1 MNDKLNIIG
10 VYEIEGHKDVHLIEL
25 LINEKPSLI
34 DVGQFTQENPSQ
46 PKDKWQ
52 VAYDEYYLNSTGEK
66 VIGDFFDLPI
76 NDNTPTRLTFF
87 LYFIN
92 FDLPLI
98 TQFGIIELQP
108 AIKLPKRLESI
119 ITFEDVD

>member
-25 LINEKPSLI
+25 QINEKPSLI

-46 PKDKWQ
+46 PKDDWQ
-52 VAYDEYYLNSTGEK
+52 VAYDEYYLNSIGDK
-66 VIGDFFDLPI
+66 VIGDFLNLPL
-76 NDNTPTRLTFF
+76 NDNIPTRLIFF

-98 TQFGIIELQP
+98 TQFGVVELQS

>member
-10 VYEIEGHKDVHLIEL
+10 VYDIEGHEDVHLIEL

-34 DVGQFTQENPSQ
+34 DIGQFTQENHSQ
-46 PKDKWQ
+46 PKDNWQ
-52 VAYDEYYLNSTGEK
+52 VAYDEYYLNFAGDK
-66 VIGDFFDLPI
+66 VIGDCIDLPI
-76 NDNTPTRLTFF
+76 NDDVPTRLTFF

-98 TQFGIIELQP
+98 TQFGKIELLS
-108 AIKLPKRLESI
+108 ATKLPKRLESI
-119 ITFEDVD
+119 IDFENAD